1 MYAGTTQPS
10 GLMAGAARSG
20 ACAPRL
26 IPSGIAAPMQE
37 HTWLQVHGSN
47 GKPVSPD
54 FAVFT
59 TDRLSRRFS
68 ERFP

>member
-1 MYAGTTQPS
+1 MYAGTTQQS

-20 ACAPRL
+20 ACAAHL
-26 IPSGIAAPMQE
+26 IITGMAAPMQE

-47 GKPVSPD
+47 DKPVSPD
-54 FAVFT
+54 LAVFT
-59 TDRLSRRFS
+59 TDRPSRRLS

>member
-20 ACAPRL
+20 ACAARL

-37 HTWLQVHGSN
+37 HTWLPVPGSN
-47 GKPVSPD
+47 GKPVPD
-54 FAVFT
+54 FTVFT
-59 TDRLSRRFS
+59 TDRPSRRLS